1 MHAQLMKTIDDPT
14 DQLRIALCHAFIALA
29 EGEGYL
35 RGVGA
40 SAPVQELPNI
50 TRICGK
56 WAAARQEI
64 TAALSARSS
73 LPVVASPDTS
83 AFENAA

>member
-1 MHAQLMKTIDDPT
+1 MKTIDDPA

-35 RGVGA
+35 RGVCA
-40 SAPVQELPNI
+40 TAPVQELSNL
-50 TRICGK
+50 TRIWGK

-64 TAALSARSS
+64 IDALSAKPSH
-73 LPVVASPDTS
+73 PMVAATATS
-83 AFENAA
+83 TFENAA